1 MKLNQTLPILTATLA
16 MVAPTLTTSPAPQ
29 RPPLEFQVESRYNFE
44 ATVAAIIAEAPAHK
58 FTVLKV
64 HKMSETLA
72 ERGFPRKEPV
82 TIIEVCNAKAA
93 STALNLDIRAGLMMP
108 CPVMV
113 YQKEGRTF
121 VMTNDTRILSDFYTG
136 GAPMAQTGKDVYSA
150 LTKILNAVKK

>member
-1 MKLNQTLPILTATLA
+1 MNSALKTWLIPFALLTPALA
-16 MVAPTLTTSPAPQ
+16 LTPQ
-29 RPPLEFQVESRYNFE
+29 PPRPPLEFQVESRFDFDS
-44 ATVAAIIAEAPAHK
+44 TVAAIIAEAPAHK

-64 HKMSETLA
+64 HEMSKTLA

-93 STALNLDIRAGLMMP
+93 STALNLDIRSGLMMP
-108 CPVMV
+108 CPVIV

-136 GAPMAQTGKDVYSA
+136 GAPMKQTGQDVYLA
-150 LTKILNAVKK
+150 LTKILNSAKK